1 MELPKVAGY
10 SLEEIYNKIEER
22 KSICGSCE
30 HLTIMRTCE
39 KCGCF
44 MPVKILIPFI
54 NCPIGKWGF
63 FEKREEKNDL

>member
-1 MELPKVAGY
+1 MELPKIAGY

-30 HLTIMRTCE
+30 HLTNMRTCA

-44 MPVKILIPFI
+44 MPAKTLIPFVS
-54 NCPIGKWGF
+54 CPIDKWGR
-63 FEKREEKNDL
+63 FENREPTGEN